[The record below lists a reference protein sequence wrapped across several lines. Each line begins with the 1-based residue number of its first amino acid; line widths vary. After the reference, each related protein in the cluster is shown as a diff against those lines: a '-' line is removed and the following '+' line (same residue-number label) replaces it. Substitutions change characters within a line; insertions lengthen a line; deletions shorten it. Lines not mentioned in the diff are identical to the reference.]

1 MNEFPSYLHV
11 SNKDKFNELFFDE
24 CVSIFRKTVVN
35 HLLTQKENDF
45 IDLDTFNRTHVRDMK
60 LTQKIVSIIQTELT
74 SLGWYTHLG
83 FGDTGLYIYSTAEK
97 PSGVY

>member
-1 MNEFPSYLHV
+1 MNQLPSYLHV
-11 SNKDKFNELFFDE
+11 SNKDNFKNYFFDD

-45 IDLDTFNRTHVRDMK
+45 IDLDTFNRTYVRDMK
-60 LTQKIVSIIQTELT
+60 LTQKIVSVIQTELT
-74 SLGWYTHLG
+74 ELGWYTYLG
-83 FGDTGLYIYSTAEK
+83 FGDTGLYIYSTPEK